1 MPASILDPVPM
12 RSTWSFALE
21 PSDWK
26 LRPTTVFPGGQ
37 LGGFKGVHYEMLI
50 ETDQHEWLVQS
61 TDKANEGSHV
71 GLAFDPDEIHIMK
84 KSEHSPDRRP
94 TVSEGDAKF
103 PEQFPEDDW

>member
-1 MPASILDPVPM
+1 
-12 RSTWSFALE
+12 
-21 PSDWK
+21 
-26 LRPTTVFPGGQ
+26 
-37 LGGFKGVHYEMLI
+37 MLI